1 MILFDG
7 VHLVSDES
15 EEELHEFAENIGL
28 RRKWYQDGHYDVL
41 SKERSMLA
49 LKNGA
54 VEATARDCVRARR
67 KMRARL

>member
-15 EEELHEFAENIGL
+15 EDELHEFAESIGL
-28 RRKWYQDGHYDVL
+28 RRKWCQRGHYDL
-41 SKERSMLA
+41 FGSKVALA

-67 KMRARL
+67 KMRATL